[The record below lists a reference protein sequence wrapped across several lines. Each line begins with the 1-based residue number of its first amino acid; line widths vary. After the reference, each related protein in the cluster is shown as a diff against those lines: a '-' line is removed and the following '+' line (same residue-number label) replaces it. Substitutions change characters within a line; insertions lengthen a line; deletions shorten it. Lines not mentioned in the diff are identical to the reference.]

1 MINKVPQ
8 TTLNKILEDIK
19 NDEIQKIVV
28 GAVILIEKDSPLLLK
43 RKSDDFMGGLI
54 ELPSGTLEPH
64 EDIISGLI
72 REIKEETNCDVVSYT
87 LKTKQTILFS
97 DFTPEYGQ
105 TGVLQHTGTLF
116 DVTVSG
122 TPTTE
127 ADGLDSNGAL
137 WIDTAQ
143 LSAQNATPF
152 LLIASQ

>member
-1 MINKVPQ
+1 MINNSNTSLSSSITMTHTGIYGIIKQ
-8 TTLNKILEDIK
+8 NNQILVIK
-19 NDEIQKIVV
+19 KARGPYTGLFDLPE
-28 GAVILIEKDSPLLLK
+28 GSP
-43 RKSDDFMGGLI
+43 
-54 ELPSGTLEPH
+54 EPN
-64 EDIISGLI
+64 ETPEETLI

-137 WIDTAQ
+137 WIDMSL
-143 LSAQNATPF
+143 LSPQNATPF
-152 LLIASQ
+152 LLTACQS

>member
-54 ELPSGTLEPH
+54 ELPSGTLEPN

-72 REIKEETNCDVVSYT
+72 REIKEETNLNTNSVDSFIDTFDYISSSGKKTRQINFKVTPLNKNIKLSPEHDSFFVVSINNEEYLNLNISQNT
-87 LKTKQTILFS
+87 RKSIEKAIL
-97 DFTPEYGQ
+97 
-105 TGVLQHTGTLF
+105 
-116 DVTVSG
+116 
-122 TPTTE
+122 
-127 ADGLDSNGAL
+127 
-137 WIDTAQ
+137 
-143 LSAQNATPF
+143 
-152 LLIASQ
+152 

>member
-1 MINKVPQ
+1 M
-8 TTLNKILEDIK
+8 TTNSNTSLLAPNVTMTHTGIYEIIKQNNQILVIK
-19 NDEIQKIVV
+19 KARGPYTGLFDLP
-28 GAVILIEKDSPLLLK
+28 GGSP
-43 RKSDDFMGGLI
+43 
-54 ELPSGTLEPH
+54 EPN
-64 EDIISGLI
+64 ETPEETLI

-116 DVTVSG
+116 DVTISG